1 LIFCFY
7 FYRFDLSQ
15 KCDFLIQDVPPSPQ
29 RLKIVDLTA
38 YWFYGSLGFLIP
50 AADETANINAVVKPF
65 QWPVR
70 NTLDSKCLTCSYSTS
85 FVYQSTGMVGTRCIH
100 WMRHCS
106 FAFNPALL
114 GLSINNR

>member
-1 LIFCFY
+1 M
-7 FYRFDLSQ
+7 SQ

-50 AADETANINAVVKPF
+50 ASDETANINAVVKPF

-70 NTLDSKCLTCSYSTS
+70 TLTN
-85 FVYQSTGMVGTRCIH
+85 V
-100 WMRHCS
+100 
-106 FAFNPALL
+106 
-114 GLSINNR
+114 